1 MKKRLNEKG
10 ISLVEL
16 IAALALVS
24 MVGVLIMTT
33 MGIGF
38 KHSIAES
45 NKTSTQQEANIIVQ
59 KMLNKHRLGNCYK
72 ITVEED
78 TQTTNDV
85 LFYNEIDCR
94 EDGLIPNPEIIILK
108 EPISSSQFNL
118 VLNSGQ
124 TYVDPE
130 KNDFSFIASVK
141 YGDKA
146 TYQINT
152 VLTRYKTN

>member
-1 MKKRLNEKG
+1 MTKRLNEKG
-10 ISLVEL
+10 ITLVEL

-38 KHSIAES
+38 KYSIAES

-59 KMLNKHRLGNCYK
+59 KILNKHRLGKCYK
-72 ITVEED
+72 VTIEED
-78 TQTTNDV
+78 IQTRNDV
-85 LFYNEIDCR
+85 LFYNEVDCR
-94 EDGLIPNPEIIILK
+94 IDNLIPNPEVIIKK
-108 EPISSSQFNL
+108 EPMSSAQFNL
-118 VLNSGQ
+118 ALNIGQ
-124 TYVDPE
+124 TYVDPK
-130 KNDFSFIASVK
+130 KNDFNFIAILK
-141 YGDKA
+141 YGNKA

>member
-1 MKKRLNEKG
+1 MKNRLNDKG
-10 ISLVEL
+10 ITLVEL

-38 KHSIAES
+38 KYSIAES
-45 NKTSTQQEANIIVQ
+45 NKTSTQQEANIIIQ

-78 TQTTNDV
+78 TQTTNDI

-94 EDGLIPNPEIIILK
+94 EDGLIPNPEVILIK

-146 TYQINT
+146 TYEINT

>member
-1 MKKRLNEKG
+1 MTKRLNEKG
-10 ISLVEL
+10 ITLVEL

-38 KHSIAES
+38 KYSIAES

-59 KMLNKHRLGNCYK
+59 KILNKHRLGKCYK
-72 ITVEED
+72 VTVEED
-78 TQTTNDV
+78 IQTRNDV
-85 LFYNEIDCR
+85 LFYNEVDCR
-94 EDGLIPNPEIIILK
+94 IDNLIPNPEVIIKK
-108 EPISSSQFNL
+108 EPMSSSQFNL
-118 VLNSGQ
+118 ALNSGQ
-124 TYVDPE
+124 TYVNPE
-130 KNDFSFIASVK
+130 KNDFNFIAILK

>member
-1 MKKRLNEKG
+1 MTKRLNEKG
-10 ISLVEL
+10 ITLVEL

-38 KHSIAES
+38 KYSIAES

-59 KMLNKHRLGNCYK
+59 KILNKHRLGKCYK
-72 ITVEED
+72 VTVEED
-78 TQTTNDV
+78 IQTSNDV
-85 LFYNEIDCR
+85 LFYNEVDCR
-94 EDGLIPNPEIIILK
+94 IDNLIPNPEVIIKK
-108 EPISSSQFNL
+108 EPMSSSQFNL
-118 VLNSGQ
+118 TLNSGQ
-124 TYVDPE
+124 TYVDPK
-130 KNDFSFIASVK
+130 KNDFSFTASLK
-141 YGDKA
+141 YEEKA